1 MERVDNYALQ
11 AKQAKQHF
19 LTYDQNALIAKLDLQ
34 QDSEYLYVNLL
45 CQLYR
50 INRKTGDMHRRL
62 EESWVAADSHSEVMT
77 LLDLVCDS
85 RRDRYITGRWKNMQS
100 FGRLFHSGLLE
111 KERDPF
117 ALRFDGDPE
126 SLHRAC
132 RALGGKALPG
142 ADICYSIPFFE
153 GLCICIQFWHGDD
166 EFSPRI
172 RYLWDENADRYLKYE
187 TMYFAVNL
195 LHTRMKDALE

>member
-111 KERDPF
+111 KSGILSRCALMGIPKASTAPAAPWEAKRFRGRISATASPFLRDF
-117 ALRFDGDPE
+117 ASVSSSGTEMMSF
-126 SLHRAC
+126 
-132 RALGGKALPG
+132 LPG
-142 ADICYSIPFFE
+142 
-153 GLCICIQFWHGDD
+153 
-166 EFSPRI
+166 
-172 RYLWDENADRYLKYE
+172 
-187 TMYFAVNL
+187 FA
-195 LHTRMKDALE
+195 TSGMKMPTVT